1 MVCIYCKSETN
12 VINSRYKVR
21 LNTVWRRR
29 SCQKCQAIFSTSET
43 AILEKAISV
52 TKNSGKIEPF
62 YKDKILISI
71 YRSLDHLQQAPLKAS
86 ALTDTV
92 VAKLQ
97 TNKPGPSLSTKDIVQ
112 VVTSVLKRFDAA
124 GAIKYQS
131 YQKRLTAAKDIRQS
145 LKET

>member
-12 VINSRYKVR
+12 VINSRHKSR

-29 SCQKCQAIFSTSET
+29 SCQKCRAIFSTSET
-43 AILEKAISV
+43 AILEKAISI
-52 TKNSGKIEPF
+52 TKNNGKLEPF
-62 YKDKILISI
+62 YREKILISI
-71 YRSLDHLQQAPLKAS
+71 YRSLDHLQQAPLKAN

-97 TNKPGPSLSTKDIVQ
+97 TNKPGPSLSTKDIAL
-112 VVTSVLKRFDAA
+112 VVASVLKRFDAA

-131 YQKRLTAAKDIRQS
+131 YQKRLAAAKEIRRS